1 MQPRDLIVT
10 AKRLV
15 GRHRTGKPR
24 QADLKRALSTA
35 YFAMFHAVCRNCAD
49 CFVGKT
55 AANRSLLAWR
65 QAYRAVNHG
74 TAKTQYGKKVVM
86 DNFPIVIQNFA
97 SKFIELQNKRHQ
109 ADYDSI
115 NKLRMGDV
123 LTEINAAEV
132 AIKKLQESSIK
143 DKRAFAVWTVMAK
156 K

>member
-1 MQPRDLIVT
+1 
-10 AKRLV
+10 
-15 GRHRTGKPR
+15 
-24 QADLKRALSTA
+24 
-35 YFAMFHAVCRNCAD
+35 
-49 CFVGKT
+49 
-55 AANRSLLAWR
+55 
-65 QAYRAVNHG
+65 
-74 TAKTQYGKKVVM
+74 M

>member
-1 MQPRDLIVT
+1 
-10 AKRLV
+10 
-15 GRHRTGKPR
+15 
-24 QADLKRALSTA
+24 
-35 YFAMFHAVCRNCAD
+35 MFHAVCRNCAD